1 MGDENM
7 NTPSKDMEDVGLS
20 TKLKKRLIKV
30 LDVLTQHPLSSI
42 LSAAGSRSQA
52 KAAYRMLAN
61 NGFSIDEVNKAYAN
75 ATVER
80 IAEHETV
87 LLIQDT
93 TTNDL
98 NGHKKTKGLG
108 YCDEFNMGSL
118 VHTCIAIT
126 HTGIPL
132 GILAQKIDT
141 RPQKKDT
148 SASKVEKQ
156 HRPIEEK
163 ESYRW
168 IETLNE
174 VNPLIPPTVNAINI
188 CDREGDFYEFYASA
202 VASDY
207 KVLVRLVHNRNIQD
221 HQKSLDYIKTISPC
235 GIIDT
240 IIPRDTRRGIKS
252 RKVKLDISFTSITFR
267 KPEIRSEVH
276 LPEEIT
282 ATAVHVKENNPPEGI
297 EAIEWFLLTT
307 ESVNNFDDAVR
318 IVQYYVQ
325 RWKIERFHYV
335 LKEGCQVEKVQER
348 TFERQSSMI
357 FLCSMIAVYIMALTY
372 MSRIV
377 PDIDC
382 SVMFEDDEW
391 KILYSAANKTKETPE
406 KSYSI
411 KEAVQYLAKLGRFA
425 GAPSDGEP
433 GVKVI
438 WRGLD
443 VLYTLV
449 EYHDYI

>member
-1 MGDENM
+1 MEGENM
-7 NTPSKDMEDVGLS
+7 NTPSEDIKDAGLS
-20 TKLKKRLIKV
+20 AKLKKRLIKV

-42 LSAAGSRSQA
+42 LSATGSRSQA

-61 NGFSIDEVNKAYAN
+61 DGFNIDEINKAYAN

-93 TTNDL
+93 TTNNL

-108 YCDEFNMGSL
+108 YCDEFNMGAL
-118 VHTCIAIT
+118 IHTCMAIT
-126 HTGIPL
+126 PAGIPL

-141 RPQKKDT
+141 RPERKDT
-148 SASKVEKQ
+148 SVSKDVKKK
-156 HRPIEEK
+156 RPIEEK

-174 VNPLIPPTVNAINI
+174 VNSLIPSTVNAINI

-235 GIIDT
+235 GTIDT

-252 RKVKLDISFTSITFR
+252 RKVTLEISFTSITFK
-267 KPEIRSEVH
+267 KPDKRSEVH
-276 LPEEIT
+276 LPSEIT
-282 ATAVHVKENNPPEGI
+282 ATAIHVKEQEPPKGI

-307 ESVNNFDDAVR
+307 ESVNTFDDAVR
-318 IVQYYVQ
+318 IIQYYVQ

-377 PDIDC
+377 PDTDC
-382 SVMFEDDEW
+382 SVMFEDEEW
-391 KILYSAANKTKETPE
+391 KVLYSAANKTKETPE
-406 KSYSI
+406 KSYTL
-411 KEAVQYLAKLGRFA
+411 KEAVQYLAKLGRSA

-438 WRGLD
+438 WRGLE
-443 VLYTLV
+443 VLWTLV
-449 EYHDYI
+449 EYRDYI